1 MSGRSGQDSDTSA
14 PLKGL
19 AKVQVRVL
27 DANDSP
33 LQLPDRLPQVKMSRS
48 SRPGSYVA
56 TVRANDVDAR
66 DQPVVYSIV
75 PPSTT
80 STNQNE
86 AEIFTVEKFTGQV
99 FVADKGLLASGSVDV
114 TIQASDGVHTG
125 LASNS
130 FFYFCFLFVKK
141 IVDLPGEGK

>member
-1 MSGRSGQDSDTSA
+1 MTITARDTSGRSGQDSDTSA

-75 PPSTT
+75 PS
-80 STNQNE
+80 SNQNE

-99 FVADKGLLASGSVDV
+99 FVADKGLSSGSVDV

-125 LASNS
+125 LAANS
-130 FFYFCFLFVKK
+130 FFIFISVSFL
-141 IVDLPGEGK
+141 

>member
-66 DQPVVYSIV
+66 DRPVVYSLV
-75 PPSTT
+75 PPST

-99 FVADKGLLASGSVDV
+99 FVADKGLSSGSVDV

-130 FFYFCFLFVKK
+130 FFISVPFCEKNR
-141 IVDLPGEGK
+141 

>member
-75 PPSTT
+75 SNP
-80 STNQNE
+80 NDQKQ
-86 AEIFTVEKFTGQV
+86 IFTVEKFTGQV
-99 FVADKGLLASGSVDV
+99 FVADEGLSGGTMDV

-125 LASNS
+125 LAANS
-130 FFYFCFLFVKK
+130 FFISVPFC
-141 IVDLPGEGK
+141 EQNR

>member
-27 DANDSP
+27 DGNDSP

-66 DQPVVYSIV
+66 DQPVVYSLV
-75 PPSTT
+75 PP

-99 FVADKGLLASGSVDV
+99 FVADKGLSSGSVDV

-125 LASNS
+125 LTANS
-130 FFYFCFLFVKK
+130 FFLFLFPF
-141 IVDLPGEGK
+141 L

>member
-66 DQPVVYSIV
+66 DQPVVYSIA
-75 PPSTT
+75 PSST
-80 STNQNE
+80 SNQNE
-86 AEIFTVEKFTGQV
+86 AQIFTVEKFTGQV
-99 FVADKGLLASGSVDV
+99 FVADKGLSSGSVDV

-125 LASNS
+125 LTANS
-130 FFYFCFLFVKK
+130 FFNFCFLFCEKSL
-141 IVDLPGEGK
+141 ICLERANI

>member
-1 MSGRSGQDSDTSA
+1 MSGQDSDTSA

-66 DQPVVYSIV
+66 DQPVVYSIAS
-75 PPSTT
+75 STT

-99 FVADKGLLASGSVDV
+99 FVADKGLSSGSVDV

-125 LASNS
+125 LTTNS
-130 FFYFCFLFVKK
+130 FFLFLFPF
-141 IVDLPGEGK
+141 L

>member
-66 DQPVVYSIV
+66 DQPVVYSIA
-75 PPSTT
+75 PSST
-80 STNQNE
+80 SNQNE

-99 FVADKGLLASGSVDV
+99 FVADKGLSSGSVDV

-125 LASNS
+125 LTANS
-130 FFYFCFLFVKK
+130 FFHFFFLFVKNR
-141 IVDLPGEGK
+141 

>member
-66 DQPVVYSIV
+66 DRPVVYTIV
-75 PPSTT
+75 PP

-125 LASNS
+125 LASNP

-141 IVDLPGEGK
+141 IVDLPGDGK

>member
-66 DQPVVYSIV
+66 DQPVVYSLV
-75 PPSTT
+75 PP

-99 FVADKGLLASGSVDV
+99 FVADKGLSSGSVDV

-125 LASNS
+125 LTANS
-130 FFYFCFLFVKK
+130 FFYSCFLFCEKSL
-141 IVDLPGEGK
+141 ICLERANL